1 MRWSIFS
8 QWIDLRTGVMCEYL
22 GMLAT
27 VCAEVCL
34 YGFQKGVQRVT
45 VVEFGMY
52 DRSGDG
58 VGCYTRQKVQ
68 QNRPKSLQIFNRLF
82 LSSLKAYSSLSYH
95 HQLLPNNEWSN
106 SRRWAFCLNLFVDW
120 FVSITGKV
128 TNVYET
134 FGGVGLE
141 RRKKQPI
148 RYWEWSRPILLD
160 FLPCVTVRSK
170 SFTIQVHA
178 C

>member
-1 MRWSIFS
+1 
-8 QWIDLRTGVMCEYL
+8 
-22 GMLAT
+22 
-27 VCAEVCL
+27 
-34 YGFQKGVQRVT
+34 
-45 VVEFGMY
+45 MY

-170 SFTIQVHA
+170 SFTIQVRANFPFKLPVHFNSISVLIIDGPGQGWRRYLLPESFLF
-178 C
+178 